1 MPTPIEV
8 TTQRLRLRQWRE
20 SDREPYAALNADPA
34 VMRFFAG
41 TQSREASDRSIDTWR
56 TELNERGWSNWAV
69 ETLESGA
76 FVGFIGLS
84 VPKRA
89 LPFVPCVEV
98 GYRLAKEHWGNGF
111 ATEGAKAALD
121 VAFTRLALDEVVSFT
136 ALLNLPSRAVMERI
150 GMTNANEDFDHP
162 ALPEGSEL
170 RRHCLY
176 RISREAWHRDDANP
190 ALRQTTASR
199 PR

>member
-1 MPTPIEV
+1 MLMPIEV
-8 TTQRLRLRQWRE
+8 TTPRLRLRQWRE

-41 TQSREASDRSIDTWR
+41 TQSREASDRSIDVWR
-56 TELNERGWSNWAV
+56 TELDERGWSNWAV

-89 LPFVPCVEV
+89 LPFMPCVEV
-98 GYRLAKEHWGNGF
+98 GYRLAKEHWGNGY

-176 RISREAWHRDDANP
+176 RISREAWLRDDA
-190 ALRQTTASR
+190 
-199 PR
+199 

>member
-20 SDREPYAALNADPA
+20 TDREPCAALNADPA
-34 VMRFFAG
+34 VMRFFAD
-41 TQSREASDRSIDTWR
+41 TQSREASDRSIDVWR
-56 TELNERGWSNWAV
+56 AELNERGWSNWAV
-69 ETLESGA
+69 EALESGG
-76 FVGFIGLS
+76 FIGFIGLS

-89 LPFVPCVEV
+89 LPFMPCVEV
-98 GYRLAKEHWGNGF
+98 GYRLAREYWGKGY

-121 VAFTRLALDEVVSFT
+121 VAFRKLALNEVVSFT

-150 GMTNANEDFDHP
+150 GMANANEDFDHP
-162 ALPEGSEL
+162 ALPEGSAL

-176 RISREAWHRDDANP
+176 RVSREAWAP
-190 ALRQTTASR
+190 Q
-199 PR
+199 